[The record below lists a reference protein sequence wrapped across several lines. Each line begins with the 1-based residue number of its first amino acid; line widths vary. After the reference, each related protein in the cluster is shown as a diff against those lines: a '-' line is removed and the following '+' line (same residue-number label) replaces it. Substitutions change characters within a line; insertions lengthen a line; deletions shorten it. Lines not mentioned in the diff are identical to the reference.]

1 MSSDGMV
8 RAEADVAVAP
18 NEVVV
23 YSVPYSEHSSF
34 GELVHFVR
42 MFK

>member
-1 MSSDGMV
+1 V
-8 RAEADVAVAP
+8 LAAD

-34 GELVHFVR
+34 GELVQFVR